1 MSQRIIND
9 ESFKLSDWLAAETD
23 RPYMFGREEADI
35 EAGSEVRTGAML
47 GVVTATGEYAPYDPD
62 ATDGTQTIAG
72 FLITD
77 YLDGDTVAAQPGV
90 VLVRGPATIKEAGL
104 RWPDNADA
112 GDKTTA
118 RAALAAKN
126 IIIRQSA

>member
-1 MSQRIIND
+1 MQRVIEDGHIR
-9 ESFKLSDWLAAETD
+9 LSDWLQEETQS
-23 RPYMFGREEADI
+23 PTFFCREEGDI

-47 GVVTATGEYAPYDPD
+47 GKVTATGQWAPYDPD
-62 ATDGTQTIAG
+62 ATDGTQTLAG

-90 VLVRGPATIKEAGL
+90 ILSRGPAAVKEAGL
-104 RWPDNADA
+104 RWPTNADA

-118 RAALAAKN
+118 LAALAAKN
-126 IIIRQSA
+126 IIVRQSA